1 MNAPTPRPLPALAS
15 LALALPALWPVAG
28 LADPARGRAA
38 EASWIGQELR
48 LPAAPAVA
56 AAPETAQAEPAPGE
70 SAPATPAASP
80 WSGTV
85 EVYGFAPLRTTGT
98 TTIRGQEAEVD
109 QDLGQILEVLRFAA
123 SARGSIE
130 KNRVG
135 LQADLWYTSLGD
147 SAGRLV
153 GPRQLFTTTADV
165 GQTLGIYDIALR
177 YRFGAR
183 ESALGKPGTYSVIP
197 YAGIRLIDGRLN
209 LAASLDGPFGRTLL
223 EPTRN
228 FQRTWVQPLVGTQ
241 ATVFLSPRLR
251 AFARADIGG
260 FGLAGQQDLSG
271 NAQVGLG
278 YAIGDNTDLNLSWR
292 TMGLNW
298 ANGDQQPNGF
308 SVNMNGIEVG
318 VKFFFGGAPRGTAVA
333 KAPTTA
339 PTPTAP

>member
-1 MNAPTPRPLPALAS
+1 MKNRPSSLGPILAGLALAS
-15 LALALPALWPVAG
+15 PALLG
-28 LADPARGRAA
+28 PASQAA
-38 EASWIGQELR
+38 PPPERPSQATWIGQELR
-48 LPAAPAVA
+48 LPPTAPADA
-56 AAPETAQAEPAPGE
+56 AELETAQVEPAPGE
-70 SAPATPAASP
+70 LAPAAPP

-85 EVYGFAPLRTTGT
+85 ELYGFAPLRTTGT

-109 QDLGQILEVLRFAA
+109 QDLGQILDILRFAA

-130 KNRVG
+130 QDRVG

-147 SAGRLV
+147 SAARLV

-165 GQTLGIYDIALR
+165 GQTLGIYDVALR
-177 YRFGAR
+177 YRFGER

-209 LAASLDGPFGRTLL
+209 LAATLDGPFGRTLL

-251 AFARADIGG
+251 AFARGDIGG
-260 FGLAGQQDLSG
+260 FGLGGQQDLSG

-278 YAIGDNTDLNLSWR
+278 YAIGDNTDLNVSWR
-292 TMGLNW
+292 YMGLKWN
-298 ANGDQQPNGF
+298 NGDQQANGF

-333 KAPTTA
+333 TT
-339 PTPTAP
+339 P

>member
-1 MNAPTPRPLPALAS
+1 MNARTPRPLHVLTG
-15 LALALPALWPVAG
+15 LALVLPVLGPSAS
-28 LADPARGRAA
+28 LADPARGRAP
-38 EASWIGQELR
+38 EAPWIGQELR
-48 LPAAPAVA
+48 LPQPAPALA

-70 SAPATPAASP
+70 PAPAAPA

-85 EVYGFAPLRTTGT
+85 ELYGFAPLRTTAT
-98 TTIRGQEAEVD
+98 TTIRGQEAEVQ

-123 SARGSIE
+123 SGRGSIE

-153 GPRQLFTTTADV
+153 GPRQLFTSTADV
-165 GQTLGIYDIALR
+165 GQTLGIYDVALR
-177 YRFGAR
+177 YRFGER

-209 LAASLDGPFGRTLL
+209 LAATLDGPFGRTLL

-251 AFARADIGG
+251 AFARADVGG
-260 FGLAGQQDLSG
+260 FGLGGQQDLSG

-278 YAIGDNTDLNLSWR
+278 YAIGDNTDLNVSWR
-292 TMGLNW
+292 YMGLKWN
-298 ANGDQQPNGF
+298 NGDQQANGF

-333 KAPTTA
+333 NAPVPA

>member
-1 MNAPTPRPLPALAS
+1 MNDRPSSLVRILAGLALAS
-15 LALALPALWPVAG
+15 PSLW
-28 LADPARGRAA
+28 AA
-38 EASWIGQELR
+38 AAQAAPPPERPSQATWIGQELR
-48 LPAAPAVA
+48 LPPGAPAFA
-56 AAPETAQAEPAPGE
+56 AAPETAQADPAAGE
-70 SAPATPAASP
+70 SAPAAPP

-85 EVYGFAPLRTTGT
+85 ELYGFAPLRTIGT

-109 QDLGQILEVLRFAA
+109 QDLGDILDILRFAA

-130 KNRVG
+130 KDRVG

-147 SAGRLV
+147 SAARLV

-165 GQTLGIYDIALR
+165 GQTLGIYDVALR
-177 YRFGAR
+177 YRFGER

-209 LAASLDGPFGRTLL
+209 LAATLDGPLGRTLL

-251 AFARADIGG
+251 AFARGDIGG
-260 FGLAGQQDLSG
+260 FGLGGQQDLSG

-278 YAIGDNTDLNLSWR
+278 YAVGDNTDLNLSWR
-292 TMGLNW
+292 YMGLKWN
-298 ANGDQQPNGF
+298 NGDQQANGF

-333 KAPTTA
+333 TA
-339 PTPTAP
+339 P